1 MRKAYRSPKRRDR
14 ELITVL
20 TAISRVSARM
30 AKPLPHLN
38 LMEFFMTIE
47 PTITKLKNAAE
58 LIDEAVNE
66 LSALLQNLGT
76 SEQSVPGNE
85 SQPSAT
91 EVTTATTATAE
102 PELTLEDVRGV
113 LSDIARSG
121 NREGVKSLLEKYGAS
136 KLSAID
142 PNDYAALLKDAEG
155 LKNA

>member
-1 MRKAYRSPKRRDR
+1 MTTIKDLAAAVSKLRNAAGLLTDIADFLSQQTENSPALETPAEYQEPVQDIQT
-14 ELITVL
+14 EP
-20 TAISRVSARM
+20 AEPSAP
-30 AKPLPHLN
+30 AKP
-38 LMEFFMTIE
+38 
-47 PTITKLKNAAE
+47 
-58 LIDEAVNE
+58 V
-66 LSALLQNLGT
+66 
-76 SEQSVPGNE
+76 
-85 SQPSAT
+85 
-91 EVTTATTATAE
+91 E

>member
-1 MRKAYRSPKRRDR
+1 
-14 ELITVL
+14 
-20 TAISRVSARM
+20 
-30 AKPLPHLN
+30 
-38 LMEFFMTIE
+38 MTIE

-58 LIDEAVNE
+58 LIGEAVNE
-66 LSALLQNLGT
+66 LSALLQSLGT
-76 SEQSVPGNE
+76 SEQLVPGND

-91 EVTTATTATAE
+91 EVTTSTNATTE
-102 PELTLEDVRGV
+102 PELTLEDVRGI

>member
-1 MRKAYRSPKRRDR
+1 MTKIKDLA
-14 ELITVL
+14 
-20 TAISRVSARM
+20 AAVS
-30 AKPLPHLN
+30 
-38 LMEFFMTIE
+38 
-47 PTITKLKNAAE
+47 KLRNAAG
-58 LIDEAVNE
+58 LLTDIADF
-66 LSALLQNLGT
+66 LSQQTENSPALET
-76 SEQSVPGNE
+76 PAE
-85 SQPSAT
+85 SHEPVQDTQTAPAEPSAPA
-91 EVTTATTATAE
+91 EQIE

>member
-1 MRKAYRSPKRRDR
+1 MTKIKDLA
-14 ELITVL
+14 
-20 TAISRVSARM
+20 AAVSSLR
-30 AKPLPHLN
+30 
-38 LMEFFMTIE
+38 
-47 PTITKLKNAAE
+47 NAAG
-58 LIDEAVNE
+58 LLTDIADF
-66 LSALLQNLGT
+66 LSQQTENSPALETPAEYKEPVQDIQT
-76 SEQSVPGNE
+76 EPAE
-85 SQPSAT
+85 PSAPA
-91 EVTTATTATAE
+91 EPVE

>member
-1 MRKAYRSPKRRDR
+1 
-14 ELITVL
+14 
-20 TAISRVSARM
+20 
-30 AKPLPHLN
+30 
-38 LMEFFMTIE
+38 MTIE

-58 LIDEAVNE
+58 LIGEAVNE
-66 LSALLQNLGT
+66 LSALLQSFGT
-76 SEQSVPGNE
+76 SEQSGPGNE
-85 SQPSAT
+85 SHPSNP
-91 EVTTATTATAE
+91 EVTTSTNATAE

-142 PNDYAALLKDAEG
+142 PNDYAALMKDAEG

>member
-1 MRKAYRSPKRRDR
+1 MTKIKDLA
-14 ELITVL
+14 
-20 TAISRVSARM
+20 AAVSSLR
-30 AKPLPHLN
+30 
-38 LMEFFMTIE
+38 
-47 PTITKLKNAAE
+47 NAAG
-58 LIDEAVNE
+58 LLTDIADFLSQQTVN
-66 LSALLQNLGT
+66 SPALETPAEYQEPVQDIQT
-76 SEQSVPGNE
+76 EPAE
-85 SQPSAT
+85 PSAPA
-91 EVTTATTATAE
+91 EPVE

>member
-1 MRKAYRSPKRRDR
+1 MTKIKDLA
-14 ELITVL
+14 
-20 TAISRVSARM
+20 AAVSSLR
-30 AKPLPHLN
+30 
-38 LMEFFMTIE
+38 
-47 PTITKLKNAAE
+47 NAAG
-58 LIDEAVNE
+58 LLTDIADF
-66 LSALLQNLGT
+66 LSQQTEDSPALET
-76 SEQSVPGNE
+76 SAE
-85 SQPSAT
+85 SHEPVQDTQTAPAEPSAPA
-91 EVTTATTATAE
+91 EQIE

>member
-1 MRKAYRSPKRRDR
+1 
-14 ELITVL
+14 
-20 TAISRVSARM
+20 
-30 AKPLPHLN
+30 
-38 LMEFFMTIE
+38 MTIE

-58 LIDEAVNE
+58 LIGEAVNE
-66 LSALLQNLGT
+66 LSALLQSTGN
-76 SEQSVPGNE
+76 SEQSVSRDE
-85 SQPSAT
+85 SLPSAS
-91 EVTTATTATAE
+91 EVTTATIETAE

-142 PNDYAALLKDAEG
+142 PNDYAALLKDAEV

>member
-1 MRKAYRSPKRRDR
+1 
-14 ELITVL
+14 
-20 TAISRVSARM
+20 
-30 AKPLPHLN
+30 
-38 LMEFFMTIE
+38 MTIE

-58 LIDEAVNE
+58 LIGEAVNE
-66 LSALLQNLGT
+66 LSALLQSLGA

-85 SQPSAT
+85 SQPSTPEVAT
-91 EVTTATTATAE
+91 STNATAE
-102 PELTLEDVRGV
+102 PELTLEDVRGI

>member
-1 MRKAYRSPKRRDR
+1 
-14 ELITVL
+14 
-20 TAISRVSARM
+20 
-30 AKPLPHLN
+30 
-38 LMEFFMTIE
+38 MTIE
-47 PTITKLKNAAE
+47 PTITKLKNASE
-58 LIDEAVNE
+58 LIGEAVNE
-66 LSALLQNLGT
+66 LSALLQSLGT

-85 SQPSAT
+85 SQPPT
-91 EVTTATTATAE
+91 LEVTTATNATAE
-102 PELTLEDVRGV
+102 PKLTLEDVRGV